1 MSGRFGVGA
10 LGLAAVAFVGG
21 LILGGIGPR
30 QEVRALQ
37 DQIFDLKRERSRGGG
52 SQITDMFARVLEG
65 DRGAS
70 APTNPVSPPGE
81 GAPPPDPDDP
91 LLKALNEAPAA
102 DAEPLEP
109 PADEVPDL
117 QAAREMMAAR
127 AAQARAAL
135 VEDAAPDEAQLARI
149 DAAIARMNDQLIDIV
164 DRFSDQAVDG
174 ERPSRQVA
182 MRLTADGL
190 DAFVAAEDEMRA
202 ALTPEQLADVRDEA
216 TDPTSFIDAR
226 VIDAFAEVAG
236 RIERSGP

>member
-149 DAAIARMNDQLIDIV
+149 RAAIARMNDQLIDIV

-174 ERPSRQVA
+174 ERPSR
-182 MRLTADGL
+182 R
-190 DAFVAAEDEMRA
+190 RA
-202 ALTPEQLADVRDEA
+202 
-216 TDPTSFIDAR
+216 
-226 VIDAFAEVAG
+226 
-236 RIERSGP
+236 